1 MADLSR
7 YNEALRMLGQTRL
20 DTLSDDRPARYA
32 LDNAWSDSLADVLE
46 EGAWNFAKRT
56 VKIEADTS
64 VTTVFGYANTFSKP
78 DDWVSTIAI
87 SADEMFAVPL
97 NQFEDYTD
105 SWVSNVDP
113 IYVTYISDDAL
124 YGGNLGRWTRKALKA
139 LSAQLAL
146 DTGMIITQNKADREE
161 LFNLRKK
168 YMSDAK
174 SKDGMNEPTRF
185 PPSGRLV
192 NSRGG
197 FRVDTSSRRR

>member
-1 MADLSR
+1 MSDLNR

-20 DTLSDDRPARYA
+20 DTLTDDRPARYA

-46 EGAWNFAKRT
+46 EGAWNFAKRV
-56 VKIEADTS
+56 VKIDADTAI
-64 VTTVFGYANTFSKP
+64 TTVFGYANTFSKP
-78 DDWVSTIAI
+78 DDWVSTLAI

-97 NQFEDYTD
+97 NQFEDNSD
-105 SWVSNVDP
+105 NWVAAVDP
-113 IYVTYISDDAL
+113 IYVTYVSNGAL

-146 DTGMIITQNKADREE
+146 DTCTIITQGKGDREE
-161 LFNLRKK
+161 LFSLRKK

-174 SKDGMNEPTRF
+174 SKDGLNEPTRF

-192 NSRGG
+192 TARRGNL
-197 FRVDTSSRRR
+197 VDTSSRRR